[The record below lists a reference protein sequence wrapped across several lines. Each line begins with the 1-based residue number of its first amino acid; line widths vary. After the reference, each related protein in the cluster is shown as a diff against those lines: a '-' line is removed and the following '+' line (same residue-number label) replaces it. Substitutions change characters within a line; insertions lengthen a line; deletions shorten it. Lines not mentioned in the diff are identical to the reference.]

1 MSSSQARS
9 PLAYAVRAALL
20 LSATALSSVSFAETV
35 PATSAQSSPLT
46 RQLPEANE
54 SREVR
59 IVEVFA
65 DSVAE
70 TSTNATDANDKRSGK
85 PIEKKIKTYAW
96 SSSSDGSMPLSFNGD
111 LPDVNVIVSN
121 ALSQA
126 FSTPG
131 AGIFPGGR
139 IVKNAPY
146 SAEVVN
152 ERVQMLP
159 DGNQIT
165 KRTSQLMMR
174 DSAGRTRTEVR
185 GENGETR
192 LINIFDA
199 VDGSRLTLSPASK
212 VATKIAVDRD
222 VQARIDE
229 LHEKAKAMAKE
240 GKTSYVERNP
250 GEEVIITRSDNSGKE
265 AREEI
270 KISVVRGAENR
281 GLAALDSLGK
291 LGHPLVFN
299 SSGMAMLGS
308 GVGAI
313 TTSIQDR
320 TWSSKATTRE
330 LGSRDIDGVRAEGK
344 MRSYTIPAGEIGNK
358 NAITVTT
365 ETWISPDLQI
375 TVYSKHSDPRTGDI
389 IYRLANV
396 KRSEPSLSLFTM
408 PDGYTL
414 RETTPKIHKIR
425 TK

>member
-1 MSSSQARS
+1 
-9 PLAYAVRAALL
+9 
-20 LSATALSSVSFAETV
+20 
-35 PATSAQSSPLT
+35 
-46 RQLPEANE
+46 
-54 SREVR
+54 
-59 IVEVFA
+59 
-65 DSVAE
+65 
-70 TSTNATDANDKRSGK
+70 
-85 PIEKKIKTYAW
+85 
-96 SSSSDGSMPLSFNGD
+96 
-111 LPDVNVIVSN
+111 
-121 ALSQA
+121 
-126 FSTPG
+126 
-131 AGIFPGGR
+131 
-139 IVKNAPY
+139 
-146 SAEVVN
+146 
-152 ERVQMLP
+152 
-159 DGNQIT
+159 
-165 KRTSQLMMR
+165 
-174 DSAGRTRTEVR
+174 
-185 GENGETR
+185 
-192 LINIFDA
+192 
-199 VDGSRLTLSPASK
+199 
-212 VATKIAVDRD
+212 
-222 VQARIDE
+222 
-229 LHEKAKAMAKE
+229 
-240 GKTSYVERNP
+240 
-250 GEEVIITRSDNSGKE
+250 
-265 AREEI
+265 
-270 KISVVRGAENR
+270 VVRGAENR